1 MAPSRVYLYRNEQVV
16 DADIMNDKKPIQ
28 QIELGENL
36 TGDAEYPVNQAKF
49 SNISSLVLGFN
60 QNYGAARTG
69 ISFIGIRGDFLRLKP
84 KIGEIVYELQGNYS
98 KLN

>member
-1 MAPSRVYLYRNEQVV
+1 MNIVFKGEVRVKSICICGAPEGMAPSRVYLYRNESVV

-36 TGDAEYPVNQAKF
+36 TGEAEYPVNQAKF

-60 QNYGAARTG
+60 
-69 ISFIGIRGDFLRLKP
+69 
-84 KIGEIVYELQGNYS
+84 
-98 KLN
+98 